1 MKILVSACL
10 LGCKCR
16 YDGNLQKPNDIHKL
30 IENNYIV
37 PFCPEQAG
45 GLETPRIPC
54 EIVNNRVLNKDGKD
68 KTKEFFLGA
77 NEALNICKLFNIEY
91 AILKAKSPSCGYGK
105 IYDGSFGGKLIN
117 GNGIT
122 AELLNKNGI
131 KILNEDNY
139 KEFLNN

>member
-16 YDGNLQKPNDIHKL
+16 YDGKLQKPNDIHKL
-30 IENNYIV
+30 IKNNCIV

-54 EIVNNRVLNKDGKD
+54 EIVNNKVLNKDGED
-68 KTKEFFLGA
+68 KTGEFVLGA

-91 AILKAKSPSCGYGK
+91 AILKSKSPSCGYGE
-105 IYDGSFGGKLIN
+105 IYDGSFTGTLSK

-122 AELLNKNGI
+122 AELLSKNGI

-139 KEFLNN
+139 MNFLND